1 MNVLIAGGT
10 GFLGSALTRL
20 LIQRG
25 HRVSLLSRRPSAP
38 RSTPPIYHWDP
49 ERQELDVNAL
59 DGTDAVVN
67 LAGENL
73 ASGRWTRERKRRL
86 VVSRVEATRF
96 LVRRWSDRPPA
107 PRVLVN
113 ASAVGIYGNRGEEL
127 LTEESAPGS
136 GFLADLCRGWEEAA
150 QEARAVGARVVITRF
165 GVVIDAAGGAL
176 PALLP
181 LFKLGIGGPL
191 GNGHQWMSWVALTD
205 VTQSIANALEREEI
219 AGPINVVAPTPERN
233 REFARVLGRVLRRPA
248 LLPAPAGAL
257 RLVLGDMADEAL
269 LSSARVAPSN
279 LTALGYRFAFED
291 LEAALRHALRR

>member
-10 GFLGSALTRL
+10 GFLGSSLTRL

-49 ERQELDVNAL
+49 ERQELDTNAL
-59 DGTDAVVN
+59 EGTDGVVN

-73 ASGRWTRERKRRL
+73 ASGRWTEERKRRL
-86 VVSRVEATRF
+86 VASRVEATRF

-136 GFLADLCRGWEEAA
+136 GFLADLCRQWEDAA
-150 QEARAVGARVVITRF
+150 REARARVVPARL
-165 GVVIDAAGGAL
+165 GVVIDAGGGAL

-181 LFKLGIGGPL
+181 LFKLGLGGPL
-191 GNGHQWMSWVALTD
+191 GSGRQWMSWVALTD
-205 VTQSIANALEREEI
+205 VVQAIATALEREEI
-219 AGPINVVAPTPERN
+219 AGPINVVAPGPVRN
-233 REFARVLGRVLRRPA
+233 HEFARVLGKVLRRPA
-248 LLPAPAGAL
+248 FLPAPA
-257 RLVLGDMADEAL
+257 RIPH
-269 LSSARVAPSN
+269 SSPVWARP
-279 LTALGYRFAFED
+279 R
-291 LEAALRHALRR
+291 